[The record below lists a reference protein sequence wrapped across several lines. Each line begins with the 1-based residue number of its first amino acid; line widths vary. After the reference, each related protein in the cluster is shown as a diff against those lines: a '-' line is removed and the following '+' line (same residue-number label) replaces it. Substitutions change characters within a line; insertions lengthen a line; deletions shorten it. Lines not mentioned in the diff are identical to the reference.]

1 MLFSF
6 VVPVYNT
13 SKYLDKCMESILC
26 QKGAE
31 YEIVLVDDG
40 STDGSSELCD
50 IYEKKYPDIVKAIHK
65 HNEGLLLT
73 RRRGFK
79 EAKGDWLLCCDSDDY
94 INEHLLESV
103 VSIIKLFSPDLVMY
117 NFEYFDDYGEQSKSR
132 LNLSNESVYQ
142 SEEKQLIYRQR
153 LLTDDV
159 NSMCM
164 KAIKREILD
173 MDSDYSQCGIRNM
186 CEDAIQ
192 VLPIFTN
199 ASRIVYLNKPLYYYR
214 KGQDSITAARTY
226 DNWLALKTC
235 FLITEDYLDI
245 WNVSDELKSRF
256 YTHSAENLS
265 NFLRWANSQP
275 DDKLEKT
282 FNEIIYT
289 ISTHPAYKRCMER
302 YSKSYAGT
310 SYLRFSVPK
319 IMKYVKKANA
329 NGLKRFLAFEK
340 KIRSKRKG

>member
-1 MLFSF
+1 MDSL
-6 VVPVYNT
+6 
-13 SKYLDKCMESILC
+13 LC
-26 QKGAE
+26 QKGADF
-31 YEIVLVDDG
+31 EILLVDDG
-40 STDGSSELCD
+40 STDGSGTLCD
-50 IYEKKYPDIVKAIHK
+50 RYADKYPDIVRVIHK
-65 HNEGLLLT
+65 ENEGLLLT

-79 EAKGDWLLCCDSDDY
+79 EAKGDWFICIDSDDY
-94 INEHLLESV
+94 ANEKLLETV
-103 VSIIKLFSPDLVMY
+103 VLIIKKYRPDMVMY
-117 NFEYFDDYGEQSKSR
+117 NFEYVNDDGKKSKSR
-132 LNLSNESVYQ
+132 LTLDNESVF
-142 SEEKQLIYRQR
+142 EGDAKQTIYKQR
-153 LLTDDV
+153 LLTDDI
-159 NSMCM
+159 NNMWS
-164 KAIKREILD
+164 KAIKRDILD
-173 MDSDYSQCGIRNM
+173 IDIDYSRCGIRNM

-192 VLPIFTN
+192 ALPLFTN
-199 ASRIVYLNKPLYYYR
+199 AQRIVYLNKPLYYYR